1 MKNARN
7 RTFLSLKSIQTC
19 LPLSFVLNCEGI
31 LHKTVTIAAIC
42 QKPVLI
48 FENELLNILL
58 HVQLRKNSSFA
69 DFKRAYDWGEGKEKI
84 LPQEPIEI
92 HVKRE

>member
-1 MKNARN
+1 MRA
-7 RTFLSLKSIQTC
+7 FSIRQ
-19 LPLSFVLNCEGI
+19 LQ
-31 LHKTVTIAAIC
+31 IAAIC
-42 QKPVLI
+42 QKLVLI